1 MRASAGQAEI
11 QRNHWLAFQMLRKAL
26 GDSSYRSTIR
36 NALQPA
42 ATVPC
47 PKAYRY
53 VWQLKPAGV
62 VNLNLDR
69 LVTKALGEVSPGRL
83 PAEFSGRHVE
93 SYLHSLKSPHPFI
106 ANLHGVAD
114 DASSWVFTEADLKKL
129 FKSAGYRTF
138 ITGCLAA
145 TTTLFLGVSADDV
158 ATGGHL
164 ASLARTGIDTGDHY
178 WLTNRNDIETD
189 KWAEQAGIHVIRYR
203 EHNEHAE
210 VLEFFE
216 DIIHFV
222 PDDGPSPPPVLLEHP
237 TPATSLLPSAE
248 QLLQLDDEEIREILN
263 NHAKGLL
270 GVQSVES
277 YGAYNKFAKAY
288 DRAIYR
294 AWYTSVAPPG
304 NRLLG
309 FTLVK
314 EVARGA
320 FGRVYRATAP
330 DGREVAIKVLL
341 EDIRRDPQ
349 LLASFRRGVRSM
361 RFLRS
366 RNVDGMVAYREA
378 SEIPAFVVMDWVDGP
393 TLSQA
398 LEARQI
404 DDWDSVLKIAIE
416 MTSVIRRAHAIPE
429 RVLHRD
435 LRPSNIMFDGFYSR
449 PDDWRVVVLDFDLSW
464 HTGAH
469 EKSVIYGA
477 ITGYL
482 APEQM
487 QATPS
492 VSTRHAAVDSFGVGM
507 TLYYLISGTDPMPA
521 QHRHRDWAKDVTQAA
536 TRRAKG
542 EWVSLAY
549 RYARLVIRATQDRQA
564 ERWDIAQ
571 INDELGR
578 LRAALA
584 SPERVVSAEL
594 LAEEIAARCGRDYK
608 WDDETAT
615 ATMQLPSGLTIRI
628 AGDESDRLVLLRL
641 NWSSS
646 GQEERKQV
654 GKWLA
659 PATERCVGLLT
670 KSGWRIRTRNVQA
683 PRSVALEAT
692 LLTTSAASSLSSV
705 AEIISLVAEKMTFR

>member
-1 MRASAGQAEI
+1 MRASADLAEN
-11 QRNHWLAFQMLRKAL
+11 QSNHWLAFHILQKGL
-26 GDSSYRSTIR
+26 GVSSYRSTIR
-36 NALQPA
+36 SALQPA

-69 LVTKALGEVSPGRL
+69 LVTRALGEVSPGRL

-93 SYLHSLKSPHPFI
+93 NYLHSLKSPHPFI

-114 DASSWVFTEADLKKL
+114 DASSWVFTQADLRKL
-129 FKSAGYRTF
+129 FRSPGYRTF
-138 ITGCLAA
+138 ITGCLAT

-158 ATGGHL
+158 AAGGHL
-164 ASLARTGIDTGDHY
+164 ASLAQAGIDTGDHY
-178 WLTNRNDIETD
+178 WLTNRNDIKTD
-189 KWAEQAGIHVIRYR
+189 KWAEQAGIRVIRYQ
-203 EHNEHAE
+203 EHSEHAA
-210 VLEFFE
+210 VFEFFE
-216 DIIHFV
+216 DIVNFV
-222 PDDGPSPPPVLLEHP
+222 PDDGPSPPPVLLEYP
-237 TPATSLLPSAE
+237 TADTAPLPGAE
-248 QLLQLDDEEIREILN
+248 QLLQLDAEEIREVLN
-263 NHAKGLL
+263 NHAKSLF
-270 GVQSVES
+270 GVDSVES
-277 YGAYNKFAKAY
+277 YSAYNKFAKTY
-288 DRAIYR
+288 DQAIYR
-294 AWYTSVAPPG
+294 AWYTSAAPPG

-309 FTLVK
+309 FTLVE

-330 DGREVAIKVLL
+330 DGHEVAIKVLL

-378 SEIPAFVVMDWVDGP
+378 SEIPAFVVMDWVNGP

-404 DDWDSVLKIAIE
+404 DDWHSILKIAIE

-469 EKSVIYGA
+469 EKSVVFGA
-477 ITGYL
+477 LTGYL

-487 QATPS
+487 QVTPG

-521 QHRHRDWAKDVTQAA
+521 QHRHRDWANVVTQAA
-536 TRRAKG
+536 TRRAKE
-542 EWVSLAY
+542 EWVSLSY
-549 RYARLVIRATQDRQA
+549 RYARLVIRATQDNQA
-564 ERWDIAQ
+564 ERWDMAQ

-578 LRAALA
+578 LRAALV
-584 SPERVVSAEL
+584 SPKEVVSAEL
-594 LAEEIAARCGRDYK
+594 LAEEIAARCDRDYK

-615 ATMQLPSGLTIRI
+615 AIMKLPSGLTIGI

-646 GQEERKQV
+646 GQQERKRV

-659 PATERCVGLLT
+659 PATERCVALVEEVGLADSDEECT
-670 KSGWRIRTRNVQA
+670 ST
-683 PRSVALEAT
+683 SVRRA
-692 LLTTSAASSLSSV
+692 
-705 AEIISLVAEKMTFR
+705 